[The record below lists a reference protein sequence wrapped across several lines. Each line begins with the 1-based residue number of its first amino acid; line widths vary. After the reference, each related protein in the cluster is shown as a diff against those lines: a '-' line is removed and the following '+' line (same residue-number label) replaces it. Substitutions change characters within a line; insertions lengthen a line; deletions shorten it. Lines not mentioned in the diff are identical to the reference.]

1 MASITHLAMRGS
13 LSHRGPLSALSSTE
27 STSLNALPGESEGFV
42 AQPILAVLLLFP
54 SCIAALLPFL
64 SSTAVLCHEDLVAQ
78 PILAVLLASTGSDP
92 YSLQVRKIEAP
103 SGCQ

>member
-13 LSHRGPLSALSSTE
+13 LSHRGPLSALFSTE

-42 AQPILAVLLLFP
+42 AQPILAVLLSIP
-54 SCIAALLPFL
+54 SSA
-64 SSTAVLCHEDLVAQ
+64 AVLCHEDLVAQ